1 MAGYPPSLGVA
12 IKIEDANT
20 SIPEGPFS
28 SGYGIFTFCFFIL
41 AQLSGSS
48 ELRYKMSS
56 VSRQQEQYLDLRNI
70 AAGNRTCSIFKQQAA
85 GNSRC
90 DWLTREAGE

>member
-1 MAGYPPSLGVA
+1 M
-12 IKIEDANT
+12 
-20 SIPEGPFS
+20 FS
-28 SGYGIFTFCFFIL
+28 SDGCSKAYDTPAVLLRNIL